1 MNQKRLQKSDD
12 KILLGVCG
20 GIAEFI
26 GWSKKTVRLLWV
38 VFTFFGVG
46 IFAYPILGLIMPSS
60 TDNGSGFDIDNYRA
74 E

>member
-26 GWSKKTVRLLWV
+26 GWSKK
-38 VFTFFGVG
+38 
-46 IFAYPILGLIMPSS
+46 
-60 TDNGSGFDIDNYRA
+60 NG
-74 E
+74 